1 MEVKKM
7 GVEGRSG
14 RNAGPVIFTNPRVT
28 SGRRQI
34 LTSNTAGPKRLLI
47 SQRWLSM
54 LILDQ
59 QSSIHRFIG
68 AWSPSMLV
76 LRRRL

>member
-28 SGRRQI
+28 TGPRAKSHVDYRGPITWYTFAGDAQWS
-34 LTSNTAGPKRLLI
+34 LTCPGSN
-47 SQRWLSM
+47 QR
-54 LILDQ
+54 
-59 QSSIHRFIG
+59 
-68 AWSPSMLV
+68 
-76 LRRRL
+76 